1 MRRLIDIWDESKD
14 YRRRYIEE
22 EAERYGM
29 SIADFK
35 TMCEKEFWDHFQEVK
50 DAVEDGYN
58 EEEGAYEWA
67 ILTDNLYQE
76 YQISSTTEDMLDMVV
91 TRNLLDIDRNN
102 LKAAEIELAFE
113 DKLLFDPVA

>member
-1 MRRLIDIWDESKD
+1 MKRLIDIWDESKD

-35 TMCEKEFWDHFQEVK
+35 SMCEEEFWAHFQEVK
-50 DAVEDGYN
+50 DAIEDGYN

-91 TRNLLDIDRNN
+91 TRNLLDIDRSN
-102 LKAAEIELAFE
+102 LKEAEIALAFE
-113 DKLLFDPVA
+113 DKLMFDPVA